1 MGARLADTT
10 SCDFSPDSGGDGVPA
25 GLLVRPFGGH
35 AALARLGRPGPG
47 HRRRGPCRHAGR
59 RRALYASG
67 NLKIFEKEVRSRNS
81 FMKDVLFKLDPVF
94 PKLSIMNGNEVI
106 RIFKE
111 ITDINSFEEL
121 SIPLTTV
128 ATDIVNNV
136 KIESNKGDL
145 INAIKASIAIPGVLT
160 PTYVNDNLCVD
171 GGLID
176 PVPLQSIIDMGSDR
190 TIAVNL
196 YGLQTS
202 KKKDNKYNIVDIVDR
217 SAKIILNNVTH
228 LSFKNNEPNI
238 LIEPPIDQFYG
249 WDFHRAN
256 ELIDIGYDT
265 AKSILR
271 KNEKIYT

>member
-1 MGARLADTT
+1 MKKNKIGIALGGGAARGYAHIGVLNAIDELNIPISYISGT
-10 SCDFSPDSGGDGVPA
+10 SIGSFIG
-25 GLLVRPFGGH
+25 
-35 AALARLGRPGPG
+35 
-47 HRRRGPCRHAGR
+47 
-59 RRALYASG
+59 ALYASG
-67 NLKIFEKEVRSRNS
+67 NLKKFENEVRSRNS

-106 RIFKE
+106 KIFKE
-111 ITDINSFEEL
+111 LTDIRTFEEL
-121 SIPLTTV
+121 NIPLTTV

-136 KIESNKGDL
+136 KIESSKGDL

-202 KKKDNKYNIVDIVDR
+202 KKNDKKYNIVDIVDR

-249 WDFHRAN
+249 WDFHKAN

-265 AKSILR
+265 AKEIL
-271 KNEKIYT
+271 NVNTELFI